1 LSEMRQR
8 GMGSSPGGAPVSS
21 AERWW
26 GQPWTRGVSLGLCRV
41 LLTTAGEWGCRKA
54 KAGPAR
60 KLSKAILGMLRT
72 DRSCGGVNSHPGAR
86 GQAGW
91 RLPMTWTGAG
101 VLAGQPAWHTGH
113 SVLAQGGGD
122 EGGHG
127 RGASRGPGRDGYGA
141 LRGLWPAPALALERM
156 PRATCGLLAPVRETG
171 APAGGAGLWVFSGLR
186 ARPSQGDQKLLRQ
199 TIITPFD

>member
-8 GMGSSPGGAPVSS
+8 GMGPPPGGAPVSS

-26 GQPWTRGVSLGLCRV
+26 GQPCTRGVNLGLCRV
-41 LLTTAGEWGCRKA
+41 VLTTAGEWGCRKA
-54 KAGPAR
+54 KAGPAG

-86 GQAGW
+86 GQTGW
-91 RLPMTWTGAG
+91 RLPMIWTEAG
-101 VLAGQPAWHTGH
+101 VLVPQPAWHRGH
-113 SVLAQGGGD
+113 SGLAQGTRD
-122 EGGHG
+122 EGGDG
-127 RGASRGPGRDGYGA
+127 RGASPGRGRDGYGA

-171 APAGGAGLWVFSGLR
+171 APAGGAGLWVCSGLR
-186 ARPSQGDQKLLRQ
+186 ARPPQGDQKLLRQ

>member
-1 LSEMRQR
+1 MRQR

-26 GQPWTRGVSLGLCRV
+26 GQPCTRWVNLGLCRV
-41 LLTTAGEWGCRKA
+41 LLTTAGGWGCRKA
-54 KAGPAR
+54 NVGPAG
-60 KLSKAILGMLRT
+60 KLSKAIFGMLRT

-101 VLAGQPAWHTGH
+101 VLAGQPAWRTGH
-113 SVLAQGGGD
+113 SVLAQGVRD
-122 EGGHG
+122 EGGDG
-127 RGASRGPGRDGYGA
+127 RGASPWPGKRWIWRPERALASPGISVGAYAQGHVWPAGACQGDRGPGRWRWGLG
-141 LRGLWPAPALALERM
+141 LLWPQ
-156 PRATCGLLAPVRETG
+156 
-171 APAGGAGLWVFSGLR
+171 

>member
-26 GQPWTRGVSLGLCRV
+26 GQPRTRGVSLGLCRV

-54 KAGPAR
+54 NVGPAG
-60 KLSKAILGMLRT
+60 KLSKAIFGMLRT

-86 GQAGW
+86 AQVGW

-113 SVLAQGGGD
+113 SVLAQGVRD
-122 EGGHG
+122 EGGDG

-171 APAGGAGLWVFSGLR
+171 APAGGVGVWVCSGLR

-199 TIITPFD
+199 TIITLFD

>member
-1 LSEMRQR
+1 
-8 GMGSSPGGAPVSS
+8 MGSSPGGAPVSS

-26 GQPWTRGVSLGLCRV
+26 GRPCTRWVSLGLCRV
-41 LLTTAGEWGCRKA
+41 LLTAAGGWGCRKA
-54 KAGPAR
+54 KVGLAG
-60 KLSKAILGMLRT
+60 KLSKAIFGMLRT
-72 DRSCGGVNSHPGAR
+72 DSSCGGVNSHPDAR
-86 GQAGW
+86 GQTGW
-91 RLPMTWTGAG
+91 RLPMIWTEAG
-101 VLAGQPAWHTGH
+101 VLAGQPACHRGH

-141 LRGLWPAPALALERM
+141 LRGLWPASALGLERM

-171 APAGGAGLWVFSGLR
+171 APAGGAGVWVCSGLR